1 VKKIISDKN
10 SMQASWSPIPEI
22 EDPSEIFSNFTLDIP
37 SIEKLPE
44 ATEFYPEDGYFIEA
58 VKSLESEEKNTQA
71 NTDLGQQSQQKVQNH
86 ELISSLSQQS
96 NNSFSSSEEKEKENY
111 CATLLSMKKTL
122 NKIIKETKI
131 KIRIAKLK
139 IEKYFEENTLEDI
152 KKKTLKKII
161 ISLND
166 TNCCTIR
173 KVKNILKGKIGYVA
187 FRVLM
192 KLKLEDIYDYFRED
206 CKLIFYRRYLINL
219 SGKFD
224 TLKDMMRKRSKK
236 MRKLKLNE
244 LESSD
249 SLSITEEESIEIENE
264 EVSAISID

>member
-1 VKKIISDKN
+1 
-10 SMQASWSPIPEI
+10 MQASWSPIPEI

-71 NTDLGQQSQQKVQNH
+71 NTDFGQQSQQKVQNH
-86 ELISSLSQQS
+86 ESISSLSQQS
-96 NNSFSSSEEKEKENY
+96 NNSFSSSEEKEKEKENY

-122 NKIIKETKI
+122 NKIIKETEL

-264 EVSAISID
+264 EVSAISIDI

>member
-1 VKKIISDKN
+1 
-10 SMQASWSPIPEI
+10 MQASWSPIPEI

-71 NTDLGQQSQQKVQNH
+71 NTDFGQQSQQKVKNH
-86 ELISSLSQQS
+86 ESISSLSQQS
-96 NNSFSSSEEKEKENY
+96 NNSFSSSEEKEKEKENY

-166 TNCCTIR
+166 
-173 KVKNILKGKIGYVA
+173 Y
-187 FRVLM
+187 
-192 KLKLEDIYDYFRED
+192 
-206 CKLIFYRRYLINL
+206 
-219 SGKFD
+219 
-224 TLKDMMRKRSKK
+224 
-236 MRKLKLNE
+236 
-244 LESSD
+244 
-249 SLSITEEESIEIENE
+249 
-264 EVSAISID
+264 

>member
-1 VKKIISDKN
+1 
-10 SMQASWSPIPEI
+10 MQASWSPIPEI

-71 NTDLGQQSQQKVQNH
+71 NTDFGQQSQQKVQNH
-86 ELISSLSQQS
+86 ESISSLSQQS
-96 NNSFSSSEEKEKENY
+96 NNSFSSSEEKEKE
-111 CATLLSMKKTL
+111 
-122 NKIIKETKI
+122 
-131 KIRIAKLK
+131 K

-236 MRKLKLNE
+236 MRKLKLN
-244 LESSD
+244 LIESSD

>member
-1 VKKIISDKN
+1 
-10 SMQASWSPIPEI
+10 MQASWSPIPEI

-71 NTDLGQQSQQKVQNH
+71 NTDFGQQSQQKVQNH
-86 ELISSLSQQS
+86 ESISSLSQQS
-96 NNSFSSSEEKEKENY
+96 NNSFSSSEEKEKEKENY

-122 NKIIKETKI
+122 NKIIKETEL

-161 ISLND
+161 TSLHD
-166 TNCCTIR
+166 KNCCTIR
-173 KVKNILKGKIGYVA
+173 KVKKILKGKIGYVA

-236 MRKLKLNE
+236 MRKLKLN
-244 LESSD
+244 LIESSD

-264 EVSAISID
+264 EVSAISIDI